1 MKRGRKHKM
10 LQPDM
15 DIQGACE
22 ALKEAVHDKP
32 SGVLLTVKVGGV
44 VIGYRRQTH
53 ITFRR
58 REVFVKVPGYRIED
72 VSKAERERIM
82 TAVLNVFI
90 IPGAAMPQI
99 TAPEHVHDTMIVRQ
113 DYVPDIPV
121 ERSPG
126 LVSIA
131 GGWGK

>member
-1 MKRGRKHKM
+1 VKRGRKHKM

-15 DIQGACE
+15 DVQGACE

-44 VIGYRRQTH
+44 VIGCRRQTH

-82 TAVLNVFI
+82 TAVLNVLI
-90 IPGAAMPQI
+90 IP
-99 TAPEHVHDTMIVRQ
+99 HDTMIVWH
-113 DYVPDIPV
+113 DYVPDIPF

>member
-1 MKRGRKHKM
+1 M

-15 DIQGACE
+15 DVQGACE
-22 ALKEAVHDKP
+22 SLREAVHDKP
-32 SGVLLTVKVGGV
+32 SGILLTVKVGGV

-58 REVFVKVPGYRIED
+58 REVFIKVPGYKIKD
-72 VSKAERERIM
+72 VSRAERERIL

-90 IPGAAMPQI
+90 IAGASMPEI
-99 TAPEHVHDTMIVRQ
+99 TSPEHVHDTMIVRQ
-113 DYVPDIPV
+113 DYVPDIPF

>member
-1 MKRGRKHKM
+1 MKRGRKTKM

-15 DIQGACE
+15 DVQGACE
-22 ALKEAVHDKP
+22 SLREAVHDKP
-32 SGVLLTVKVGGV
+32 SGILLTVKVGGV

-58 REVFVKVPGYRIED
+58 REVFIKVPGYKIED
-72 VSKAERERIM
+72 VSRAERERIL

-90 IPGAAMPQI
+90 IPGGSIPKPVCI
-99 TAPEHVHDTMIVRQ
+99 APDCLLIRQ
-113 DYVPDIPV
+113 DYVPDIPF

>member
-1 MKRGRKHKM
+1 VKRGRKTKM

-15 DIQGACE
+15 DVQGACE
-22 ALKEAVHDKP
+22 ALREAVHDKP
-32 SGVLLTVKVGGV
+32 SGILLTVKVGGV

-58 REVFVKVPGYRIED
+58 REVFIKVPGYKIED
-72 VSKAERERIM
+72 VSRAERERIL

-90 IPGAAMPQI
+90 IAGASMPEI
-99 TAPEHVHDTMIVRQ
+99 TSPEHVHDTMIVRQ
-113 DYVPDIPV
+113 DYVPDIPF

>member
-1 MKRGRKHKM
+1 VKRGRKTKM

-15 DIQGACE
+15 DVQGACE
-22 ALKEAVHDKP
+22 SLREAVHDKP
-32 SGVLLTVKVGGV
+32 SGILLTVKVGGV

-58 REVFVKVPGYRIED
+58 REVFIKVPGYKIED
-72 VSKAERERIM
+72 VSRAERERIL

-90 IPGAAMPQI
+90 IAGASMPEI
-99 TAPEHVHDTMIVRQ
+99 TSPEHVHDTMIVRQ
-113 DYVPDIPV
+113 DYVPDIPF

>member
-1 MKRGRKHKM
+1 
-10 LQPDM
+10 
-15 DIQGACE
+15 
-22 ALKEAVHDKP
+22 
-32 SGVLLTVKVGGV
+32 V

-58 REVFVKVPGYRIED
+58 REVFIKVPGYKIED
-72 VSKAERERIM
+72 VSRAERERIL

-90 IPGAAMPQI
+90 IAGASMPEI
-99 TAPEHVHDTMIVRQ
+99 TSPEHVHDTMIVRQ
-113 DYVPDIPV
+113 DYVPDIPF